1 MEHRRMILKWMLP
14 AATLLLAIIF
24 YCFVSGCG
32 FLGIVFGVISVIATL
47 FCLLNMWHKRKPV
60 AAKRLRS
67 ALLGVLSLVLIASVI
82 TLIPILRGPATA
94 ESENGYLIVLGA
106 GVQGNKPSEILED
119 RIHRAYQYLL
129 ENPTAICIATGGKGN
144 DENISE
150 AQCIYNYLTAMGI
163 DGSRIWLEDQATSTI
178 ENFRYSIALIE
189 EKTGKMPQRVTV
201 LSNEFHLYRA
211 SIMAE
216 DCGLEADFV
225 AAPTSKPMIRISY
238 TIREIFALWKY
249 LTIGG

>member
-60 AAKRLRS
+60 AAKRLRI

-94 ESENGYLIVLGA
+94 ESENGYLIVFDDLYARTLTA
-106 GVQGNKPSEILED
+106 GLAEL
-119 RIHRAYQYLL
+119 
-129 ENPTAICIATGGKGN
+129 IASRPK
-144 DENISE
+144 NISPYFSF
-150 AQCIYNYLTAMGI
+150 AVSHG
-163 DGSRIWLEDQATSTI
+163 
-178 ENFRYSIALIE
+178 
-189 EKTGKMPQRVTV
+189 
-201 LSNEFHLYRA
+201 
-211 SIMAE
+211 
-216 DCGLEADFV
+216 
-225 AAPTSKPMIRISY
+225 APSKS
-238 TIREIFALWKY
+238 
-249 LTIGG
+249 